1 MVPQKW
7 QSSEGNRYNPM
18 RTRERV
24 QVQIGDRRS
33 VSTEARVDTYPRLQ
47 DSFRSANVRH
57 RGGPA
62 LKKAVTPV
70 GNQIA
75 ADTALKDRTKIHVLV
90 RQSRGV
96 YIR

>member
-1 MVPQKW
+1 MKGYRFKSGTGEAHQLKR
-7 QSSEGNRYNPM
+7 EL
-18 RTRERV
+18 TRI
-24 QVQIGDRRS
+24 Q
-33 VSTEARVDTYPRLQ
+33 
-47 DSFRSANVRH
+47 
-57 RGGPA
+57 
-62 LKKAVTPV
+62 PV